1 MCVDDI
7 KLPNYK
13 LRHELCNSITHG
25 LGAIFGILATIFMY
39 LKICGVFPQSEVVY
53 DIDFIYRCIGVGIY
67 GFLDIRHCL
76 NQPFISHGKSNA
88 HSRKGTGF

>member
-25 LGAIFGILATIFMY
+25 FHFAEKY
-39 LKICGVFPQSEVVY
+39 
-53 DIDFIYRCIGVGIY
+53 
-67 GFLDIRHCL
+67 
-76 NQPFISHGKSNA
+76 
-88 HSRKGTGF
+88 